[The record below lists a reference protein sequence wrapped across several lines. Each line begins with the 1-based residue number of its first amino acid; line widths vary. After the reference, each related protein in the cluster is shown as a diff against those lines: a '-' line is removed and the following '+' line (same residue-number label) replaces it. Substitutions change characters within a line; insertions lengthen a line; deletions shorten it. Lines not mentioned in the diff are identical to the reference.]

1 MSTSKRCFKL
11 INNEIIFGEIEVI
24 DGPNGGEILVKN
36 PYTAKGGK
44 VMPYMLDVLMESPK
58 AVQIHPMNVLWSV
71 PLDEFDEVNRV
82 YIQAT
87 TGIITSAKSFQV
99 RTKQNQTAP
108 GRAIYWCFFVPV
120 FIAQQILA
128 QNFLKYQ
135 RQPKQN

>member
-1 MSTSKRCFKL
+1 MSTNKRCFKL

-24 DGPNGGEILVKN
+24 DGPNGGEILVKK

-87 TGIITSAKSFQV
+87 TGIITSAKSF
-99 RTKQNQTAP
+99 
-108 GRAIYWCFFVPV
+108 
-120 FIAQQILA
+120 
-128 QNFLKYQ
+128 
-135 RQPKQN
+135 

>member
-87 TGIITSAKSFQV
+87 TEIITSANSF
-99 RTKQNQTAP
+99 
-108 GRAIYWCFFVPV
+108 
-120 FIAQQILA
+120 
-128 QNFLKYQ
+128 
-135 RQPKQN
+135 